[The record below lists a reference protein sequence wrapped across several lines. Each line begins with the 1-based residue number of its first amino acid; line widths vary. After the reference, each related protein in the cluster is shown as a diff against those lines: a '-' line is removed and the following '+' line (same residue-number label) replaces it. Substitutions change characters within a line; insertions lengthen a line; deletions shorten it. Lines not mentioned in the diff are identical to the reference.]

1 MPVLISTEGLARPAM
16 CAADVRA
23 RAERMLAAMRL
34 ADRELSILLCDD
46 ATIHALNRDY
56 RKKDKPTDVLAFAMM
71 EGEGG
76 GHAPGVLGD
85 VVISLDTAARQARAF
100 SRSLED
106 EVTMLLAHGLLH
118 LLGLDHRDRTE
129 ERRMTARTDL
139 LRATTK
145 SRRRGPRDRVGSP

>member
-1 MPVLISTEGLARPAM
+1 MPVLITTEGRVRSMRAS
-16 CAADVRA
+16 DVRA

-56 RKKDKPTDVLAFAMM
+56 RKKNKPTDVLAFAMM

-85 VVISLDTAARQARAF
+85 VVISLDTAARQAREHA
-100 SRSLED
+100 RSIED

-129 ERRMTARTDL
+129 ERRMSARTDL
-139 LRATTK
+139 LRAAAIV
-145 SRRRGPRDRVGSP
+145 RRRGRRDRRRSP